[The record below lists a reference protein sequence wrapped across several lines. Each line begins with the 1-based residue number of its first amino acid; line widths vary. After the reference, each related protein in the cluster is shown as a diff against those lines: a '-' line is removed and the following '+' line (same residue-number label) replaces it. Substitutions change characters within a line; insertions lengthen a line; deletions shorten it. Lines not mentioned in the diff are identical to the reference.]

1 MPEKADE
8 IPDKEEKKNV
18 DSIVAAMLISFGNT
32 IIAAI
37 VLTFFRFELDK
48 IIPVLFSFLVSMT
61 FVTYIFLRWK
71 KPKIA

>member
-1 MPEKADE
+1 MPEKDNE
-8 IPDKEEKKNV
+8 TPDKEEKKNV
-18 DSIVAAMLISFGNT
+18 DSFIAALLISFGNT

-37 VLTFFRFELDK
+37 VLTFFRFEIDK

-61 FVTYIFLRWK
+61 LVTYVFLRWK